1 LAAKIEASCK
11 KFNNN
16 KGRLSVDEF
25 YNVIKLQNGVEVSK
39 DEIRRLVAD
48 LDMDRD
54 YKISIKEFLSEPIIS
69 EFVFMEMDK
78 NKDGYISKSELRL
91 AQRKVS
97 LADLNQ
103 LMDLVDKDHDGKLT
117 FDEVKQMALKYKES
131 STSKMNRLLYQYY
144 TISNI

>member
-1 LAAKIEASCK
+1 MSKIEDVFGQPAIYQILSKKRGRPDDEKKAMAVKIEASCRR
-11 KFNNN
+11 FNNN
-16 KGRLSVDEF
+16 HGSLSVDEF

-78 NKDGYISKSELRL
+78 
-91 AQRKVS
+91 
-97 LADLNQ
+97 
-103 LMDLVDKDHDGKLT
+103 
-117 FDEVKQMALKYKES
+117 
-131 STSKMNRLLYQYY
+131 
-144 TISNI
+144 